1 MRRPSI
7 ATRAYWFQRVGKGV
21 AVAAST
27 GAALVSIVSALFSYG
42 VLGRSESHQS
52 LGNLGAA
59 WVRLRPP
66 VDTAGAIGD
75 TIHFAATIAD
85 KNGSILIGARPTWTT
100 GDTTVATVGAD
111 GAVVARGPG
120 STTINVVVG
129 QLVASSRI
137 VVKQKVAGVVVS
149 STAGDTAV
157 TVLEGAPLQLRA
169 RGLDARGHIVAQA
182 GAAWHID
189 DSSVAVLD
197 PSGVLTGRTAGRSV
211 VSARIDGK
219 SGYLPISVVMTA
231 AHLELVAGSGQR
243 ALAGRQLA
251 QPIVVR
257 ATNRRGE
264 PAPNKVVTFRTTDG
278 AARVQPDTARTDADG
293 RARTMWTLA
302 DFPGRQTLLINV
314 ENLDSATTVVA
325 ESEPVAANTRVIALA
340 DTLQARVGTSLADSI
355 AVRVTDSTGRGLGDV
370 PVQWTALDGG
380 TIEVVDAR
388 TDSTGHSRIR
398 WTLGSKV
405 GVQRVRAQVGSTA
418 AGRAIA
424 PVVISARA
432 LAGGAADVVVVSGDR
447 QTAPAGSPLKKAIVV
462 RVVDSLGNGVSN
474 IPLVLSLSAGTVPD
488 TIPRT
493 DSTGAA
499 HIRWTMGR
507 SATAHSLAV
516 HVEGIRKLL
525 KVSAVSAPASPANLS
540 FDDAPAE
547 KSAGP
552 KTRAKRLY
560 ALVTDVYGNPV
571 PDAPV
576 TFTSKSGI
584 VTPARAVTDTKG
596 RVLVRWTPGATAD
609 EQTLVGRVRATD
621 VKGSYVTQVA
631 RRTGTKS

>member
-211 VSARIDGK
+211 VSARIEGK

-325 ESEPVAANTRVIALA
+325 ESEPIAANTRVIALA

-380 TIEVVDAR
+380 TIEVRDPR

-432 LAGGAADVVVVSGDR
+432 LAGGAADVLVVSGDR

-547 KSAGP
+547 KSPGAR
-552 KTRAKRLY
+552 TRAKRLY

-576 TFTSKSGI
+576 TFSSKSGI

>member
-499 HIRWTMGR
+499 NIRWTMGR

-576 TFTSKSGI
+576 TFSSKSGI

>member
-211 VSARIDGK
+211 VSARIEGK

-325 ESEPVAANTRVIALA
+325 ESEPIAANTRVIALA

-355 AVRVTDSTGRGLGDV
+355 AVRVTDSAGRGLGDV

-380 TIEVVDAR
+380 TIEVRDPR

-432 LAGGAADVVVVSGDR
+432 LAGGAADVLVVSGDR

-499 HIRWTMGR
+499 QIRWTMGR

-547 KSAGP
+547 KSAGAR
-552 KTRAKRLY
+552 TRAKRLY

-576 TFTSKSGI
+576 TFSSKSGI

>member
-340 DTLQARVGTSLADSI
+340 DTLQARVGTSLSDSI

-424 PVVISARA
+424 PVVLSARA

-499 HIRWTMGR
+499 QIRWTMGR

-547 KSAGP
+547 KSAGA

-576 TFTSKSGI
+576 TFSSKSGI

-596 RVLVRWTPGATAD
+596 RVLVRWTPGATTD